1 MLPDSRGTADRIGAQ
16 GLSSFTLRCYRLI
29 MTLRSSNIDRLRGGN
44 FDVLVVGGGINGAVS
59 AAALAAK
66 GARVALV
73 DRADFAG
80 QTSSQSSNLA
90 WGGIKYLETREFM
103 LVNKLC
109 KSRNTLMRAY
119 PSTVKEIRF
128 LATVEKGFR
137 FPPLFIYLGSLLY
150 WVMGRFATQ
159 PPKWF
164 GVKALAEREDAIDV
178 SEARAGIEYSD
189 CYLYDNDAR
198 FVFNFVRTAL
208 NYGAAAANYVQCDAL
223 KRSGDGW
230 QAAMTDVQSGESFSL
245 SARAVVN
252 ACGPGA
258 DALNTGA
265 GIATQYR
272 HVFSKGI
279 HLIVDRVTKTRRIL
293 AFFASDGRLFF
304 VMPMGPKTCIG
315 TTDTR
320 VSDPGTGVSDEDREF
335 VLANANEMLNL
346 DRTLTADDII
356 AERCGVRPLAVRG
369 RDDSDDWVALSR
381 KHVVEVDED
390 ARFVSIFGGKITDC
404 LNVGDEIAD
413 TLQRI
418 GVELPDPERRW
429 FGEPS
434 RDVYEEFMHQAERMS
449 LEQYRHPMASE
460 PLARRF
466 WRRYGARAFEIL
478 ETIRR
483 DPASATPLIENAE
496 YLRCEIEQ
504 AARDEM
510 ITELDDFLRRRSK
523 ITMVVRPDEVATSHG
538 LREACR
544 ILFGDAAPEKLA
556 RYLSFLGL
564 ETAEATVDL
573 ATRESA

>member
-1 MLPDSRGTADRIGAQ
+1 
-16 GLSSFTLRCYRLI
+16 
-29 MTLRSSNIDRLRGGN
+29 RSSNIDRLRDGE

-109 KSRNTLMRAY
+109 KSRNELMRAY

-137 FPPLFIYLGSLLY
+137 FPPLFIYMGSLLY
-150 WVMGRFATQ
+150 WVMGRFATKA
-159 PPKWF
+159 PRWF
-164 GVKALAEREDAIDV
+164 GVEALGQREEAIDTQD
-178 SEARAGIEYSD
+178 ARAGIEYSD

-208 NYGAAAANYVQCDAL
+208 NYGAAAANYVQCDKL
-223 KRSGDGW
+223 ERRDGTW
-230 QAAMTDVQSGESFSL
+230 HADLTDRQSGESFAL
-245 SARAVVN
+245 KARAVIN

-258 DALNTGA
+258 DLLNTGA
-265 GIATQYR
+265 GIKTAYR

-320 VSDPGTGVSDEDREF
+320 VSDPATGVSEEDRRF

-346 DRTLTADDII
+346 DRELTEDDII

-369 RDDSDDWVALSR
+369 QDDSDDWVALSR
-381 KHVVEVDED
+381 KHVVEVDEQ

-404 LNVGDEIAD
+404 LNVGE
-413 TLQRI
+413 
-418 GVELPDPERRW
+418 
-429 FGEPS
+429 
-434 RDVYEEFMHQAERMS
+434 
-449 LEQYRHPMASE
+449 
-460 PLARRF
+460 
-466 WRRYGARAFEIL
+466 
-478 ETIRR
+478 
-483 DPASATPLIENAE
+483 
-496 YLRCEIEQ
+496 
-504 AARDEM
+504 
-510 ITELDDFLRRRSK
+510 
-523 ITMVVRPDEVATSHG
+523 
-538 LREACR
+538 
-544 ILFGDAAPEKLA
+544 
-556 RYLSFLGL
+556 
-564 ETAEATVDL
+564 
-573 ATRESA
+573 